1 MAFKLYDV
9 DDRSSFEIPVKS
21 YTCTSESD
29 IEKLPRFKV
38 PGTQVLDDH
47 DPIDN
52 APCGYGSTA
61 MVKKGGVYMLYP
73 DNAWDVIE

>member
-1 MAFKLYDV
+1 MAFKIYGL
-9 DDRSSFEIPVKS
+9 DDLSAYEIPVKS
-21 YTCTSESD
+21 YVCTSIDD
-29 IEKLPRFKV
+29 ITKLPRFKI

-61 MVKKGGVYMLYP
+61 MVKGGGVYMLYP
-73 DNAWDVIE
+73 DNTWDVIE